1 MAKFVLVPGGWH
13 GGWAFEAV
21 GQLLAGEGHEV
32 RALTL
37 SGLGDEPARGA
48 NLDSH
53 VEEVVQVLHEGDAP
67 AVLVGHSYAG
77 MVITGAADRAPSR
90 VGALVYADA
99 YVPAHGDSVWSLT
112 SQAYRDRFIA
122 GVAADGLSCAAP
134 GHLDKRCR
142 AHPMATFLQAIAL
155 TGDWRQ
161 VRCKAYVAA
170 FGWEGSP
177 FIALYEAL
185 RQDPEWITHRLDCAH
200 DIPRLAPEAFAKI
213 LLNYA

>member
-1 MAKFVLVPGGWH
+1 MNKKTASGHHPSPTTNRT
-13 GGWAFEAV
+13 E
-21 GQLLAGEGHEV
+21 GQ
-32 RALTL
+32 
-37 SGLGDEPARGA
+37 DEPARGA

-53 VEEVVQVLHEGDAP
+53 VDEVVQALHEGDAP

-99 YVPAHGDSVWSLT
+99 YVPEHGDSLWSLT

-122 GVAADGLSCAAP
+122 GVAVDGLNCAAP
-134 GHLDKRCR
+134 GHLDPRCR

-155 TGDWRQ
+155 TDDWRK

-170 FGWEGSP
+170 FGWEG
-177 FIALYEAL
+177 
-185 RQDPEWITHRLDCAH
+185 
-200 DIPRLAPEAFAKI
+200 
-213 LLNYA
+213 